1 MGRSLIQSDILTPD
15 NETREIYY
23 CNKHPIHRALVRAG
37 YFPASPES
45 PKKAF
50 SVRVLELYRY
60 LLAFGVSHQAWCG
73 ALWSMH
79 TRAQGTVSTLIDS

>member
-1 MGRSLIQSDILTPD
+1 M
-15 NETREIYY
+15 REISY
-23 CNKHPIHRALVRAG
+23 CKVHPIHRALVRSG

-50 SVRVLELYRY
+50 HLSVLELYRH

-73 ALWSMH
+73 ALWSTH
-79 TRAQGTVSTLIDS
+79 TKTRGTVSTLVANKIKYESFKTNV